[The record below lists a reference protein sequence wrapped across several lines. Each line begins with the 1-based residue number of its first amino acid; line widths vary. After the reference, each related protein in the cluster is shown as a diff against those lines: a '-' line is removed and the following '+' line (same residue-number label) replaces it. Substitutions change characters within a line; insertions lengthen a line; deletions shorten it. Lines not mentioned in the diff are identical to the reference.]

1 MQAVSRRVFVALAAV
16 GLVGCEDAGPSGR
29 VRLATGPQGGPY
41 KIFGGR
47 LADEVHAAHPQIDV
61 RVLTTAASVENL
73 RMLGDGRA
81 DMALSLADSAA
92 DAAKGRGPFRQPV
105 PVAALARL
113 YLNYLHLVVPADS
126 SIRRP
131 SDLTGRTVSLGAA
144 ESGTSVTAARVLE
157 TAGVRTVRTVWLGLG
172 ESADALAVAE
182 VDAFFWSGG
191 APTRTIAQLAKR
203 RPVRLIPLEGLVAPL
218 RRSHGAVYQSAS
230 IPAGIYGLH
239 GPTATVGT
247 PSYLVCRSDFAT
259 ATARAVTAVLFE
271 RRDRLPVPDAPGS
284 RLDERYAI
292 GTGTVPLHRGAA
304 AYYREVYG

>member
-1 MQAVSRRVFVALAAV
+1 MLRVSRRVFVALAAV
-16 GLVGCEDAGPSGR
+16 GLAGCEEAEPPGR
-29 VRLATGPQGGPY
+29 VRLATGPRGGPY
-41 KIFGGR
+41 AIFGSR
-47 LADEVHAAHPQIDV
+47 LADEVHRTHPQIDV

-81 DMALSLADSAA
+81 DVALSLADSAA
-92 DAAKGRGPFRQPV
+92 DAAKGRGPFRRPV

-131 SDLTGRTVSLGAA
+131 SDLSGRTVSLGAA
-144 ESGTSVTAARVLE
+144 ESGTSVTAGRVLE
-157 TAGVRTVRTVWLGLG
+157 VAGVRDERAVRLGLG
-172 ESADALAVAE
+172 ESADALAAAE

-191 APTRTIAQLAKR
+191 APTRTIAQLARR
-203 RPVRLIPLEGLVAPL
+203 RPVRLIPLDGLAAAL
-218 RRSHGAVYQSAS
+218 RRRHGSVYENAS

-247 PSYLVCRSDFAT
+247 PSYLVCRAGLAT
-259 ATARAVTAVLFE
+259 ATARALTAVLFD

-292 GTGTVPLHRGAA
+292 GTGTVPLHPGAA
-304 AYYREVYG
+304 AHYREVYG